1 MNIYIVIMCIV
12 KKRSLNTL
20 FISSLL
26 NLFLLLSE
34 KSNSIDE
41 IIFSYSVLIDT
52 LKSTNIQIN
61 RKEFGLTCIVKKSL
75 YSYWYFFHSVY
86 KDGPTHWFDPAS
98 PVVCEETQAIDF
110 RTPRNEPDSNRNL
123 QHVKSISFPSLTPLR
138 EIYKISC
145 LFPLHPTTREIYSI
159 ARGSRLVYF
168 TFVRVDITLWD
179 YRNNAL
185 HVTVSWRLL

>member
-34 KSNSIDE
+34 KSKSIDE

-86 KDGPTHWFDPAS
+86 TRTAPLIDLIQPLQSFVRKHRQLISERPEMNPT
-98 PVVCEETQAIDF
+98 
-110 RTPRNEPDSNRNL
+110 
-123 QHVKSISFPSLTPLR
+123 
-138 EIYKISC
+138 
-145 LFPLHPTTREIYSI
+145 PTEIYSM
-159 ARGSRLVYF
+159 SSLF
-168 TFVRVDITLWD
+168 HF
-179 YRNNAL
+179 
-185 HVTVSWRLL
+185 HP

>member
-12 KKRSLNTL
+12 KKRSSNTL

-86 KDGPTHWFDPAS
+86 TRTAPLIDLIQPLQSFVRKHRQLISERPEMNPT
-98 PVVCEETQAIDF
+98 
-110 RTPRNEPDSNRNL
+110 
-123 QHVKSISFPSLTPLR
+123 
-138 EIYKISC
+138 
-145 LFPLHPTTREIYSI
+145 PTEIYSM
-159 ARGSRLVYF
+159 SSLF
-168 TFVRVDITLWD
+168 HF
-179 YRNNAL
+179 
-185 HVTVSWRLL
+185 HPELL